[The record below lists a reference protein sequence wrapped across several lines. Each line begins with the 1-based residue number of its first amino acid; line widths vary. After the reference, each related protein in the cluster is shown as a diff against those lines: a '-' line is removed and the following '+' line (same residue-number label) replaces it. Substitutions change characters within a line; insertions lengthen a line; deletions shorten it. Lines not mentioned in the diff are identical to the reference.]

1 MRSLSMEEI
10 RQVAG
15 GRAANGLMPTGIK
28 PMSAPAGTVCIN
40 PTQAATVVSW
50 AHYVGEGVGGV
61 AGGALATYVTDG
73 FAVTGPAAQ
82 TILAPAGIYGAEL
95 GSYAATQIAQSGIT
109 AYQQVVNTWTYAMS
123 LYNVATNQP
132 SAASWYNMSYTQAC
146 DDSGEYLF
154 GT

>member
-28 PMSAPAGTVCIN
+28 PMSAPGGTVCIN
-40 PTQAATVVSW
+40 PTEAATVISW
-50 AHYVGEGVGGV
+50 AKYTGDMVGAAV
-61 AGGALATYVTDG
+61 GGALSTYVVDG
-73 FAVTGPAAQ
+73 FDLQGPAANAV
-82 TILAPAGIYGAEL
+82 LGAGTTAGVDL
-95 GSYAATQIAQSGIT
+95 GNYAAGEVAQSGLT
-109 AYQQVVNTWTYAMS
+109 AYQQVVNTWTYAMN